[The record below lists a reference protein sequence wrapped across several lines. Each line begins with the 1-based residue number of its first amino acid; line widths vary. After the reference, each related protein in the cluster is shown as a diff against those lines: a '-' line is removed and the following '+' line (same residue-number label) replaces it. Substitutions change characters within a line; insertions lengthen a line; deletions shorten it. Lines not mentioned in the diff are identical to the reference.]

1 MIGFVARSIVF
12 VGVCC
17 LGIVANATPR
27 TEHVFIISI
36 DGGKPEA
43 IQESKMPVLKRLV
56 KEGACTWTAQTITP
70 SITLPAHASMLTGV
84 PMEKHHITWNNW
96 IPTNGLIQ
104 VPTVFAAAKQ
114 AGLSTAMFV
123 GKEKFRHFLQPNTV
137 DEFYYDCSNAVVV
150 MKSDSGDK
158 VVKKE
163 GNIFAKMVATNA
175 AAYIIKHKPNLCFI
189 HFTDTDTIGH
199 EFGWSS
205 PEQLKAFAD
214 TDAALGIIR
223 KAIQKAGIA
232 RRSVIIISADHG
244 GHDKGHSK
252 STPEDMTIPWITWG
266 QGVKKRFAISD
277 PVYTC
282 DTAATAL
289 WLLGLKPITPLDGV
303 VVSSAF
309 KFK

>member
-17 LGIVANATPR
+17 LSLVANATPR

-43 IQESKMPVLKRLV
+43 IQKSKMPVLKRLV

-84 PMEKHHITWNNW
+84 PMEKHHITWNSW
-96 IPTNGLIQ
+96 IPTNGLIR

-137 DEFYYDCSNAVVV
+137 DEFYYDHSNAVVV

-175 AAYIIKHKPNLCFI
+175 AAYITKHKPNLCFI

-252 STPEDMTIPWITWG
+252 GTPEDMSIPWITWG
-266 QGVKKRFAISD
+266 QGVKKRFAITD

-289 WLLGLKPITPLDGV
+289 WLLGLKPTTPLDGV

-309 KFK
+309 K